1 MELKCGNDY
10 RFDVQIKSPMG
21 WIKIIALLTLD
32 SETEFHGSAK
42 LMGMEVA
49 LTNCVRNGR
58 HFSFEAAPK
67 LPFGVVNVQI
77 EADVDDSG
85 TVTGIANAPRHR
97 PMEIKGELD
106 Q

>member
-1 MELKCGNDY
+1 MKFRCGNDY

-21 WIKIIALLTLD
+21 WIKIIAFLTLD

-49 LTNCVRNGR
+49 LTDCARNGR
-58 HFSFEAAPK
+58 HFSFAAAPK

-85 TVTGIANAPRHR
+85 AVTGAANAPRHR
-97 PMEIKGELD
+97 PMEIKGELA